1 MRGIVRRAAT
11 HEANNGSRRLLR
23 PDGGRHG
30 RCTKQEE
37 DFAPSHLPP
46 PGSAENSM
54 VAGLIAHGTASIGLG
69 TTMPLERQN
78 AIIGL
83 HVLGKCARKLFESEL
98 RHSFLIQAQS
108 I

>member
-1 MRGIVRRAAT
+1 
-11 HEANNGSRRLLR
+11 
-23 PDGGRHG
+23 
-30 RCTKQEE
+30 
-37 DFAPSHLPP
+37 
-46 PGSAENSM
+46 M
-54 VAGLIAHGTASIGLG
+54 VPGLIAHGTASIGLG
-69 TTMPLERQN
+69 TTCLLERQN